1 MTYFNI
7 LGSQQYYKLIG
18 ASRWK
23 HKVVYEEE
31 ELRSKYKEVISYKT
45 ANVYYSF
52 LVLTRCFQA
61 VLLSKEK
68 RTFQHVSSKIS
79 LTYSFKQLKQFP
91 TPELID
97 NLPVNCFQG
106 LMISENVKSLFLYV
120 SKPHTGEGGR
130 LPYRE
135 STRTG
140 VFGRRLCSQN
150 VFLKQKILKQ
160 RTNKIHTF
168 QGCFRR
174 GQVSSNGFKV
184 LNGCIVHP
192 WIFLVRLQKKN

>member
-1 MTYFNI
+1 MLIFSYLHVYWLVSKSKTWNWIDMMTYFNI
-7 LGSQQYYKLIG
+7 FGSQQYYKLIG

-31 ELRSKYKEVISYKT
+31 ELRSKYKEAISYKT

-52 LVLTRCFQA
+52 LVHTRCFQA

-106 LMISENVKSLFLYV
+106 LSENVKSLFLCV
-120 SKPHTGEGGR
+120 SKPHTGEGGEDS
-130 LPYRE
+130 LTENLLEPGYLE
-135 STRTG
+135 EDYAVRTFFANKRFSNKG
-140 VFGRRLCSQN
+140 PIKFIDFRSVFG
-150 VFLKQKILKQ
+150 
-160 RTNKIHTF
+160 
-168 QGCFRR
+168 G
-174 GQVSSNGFKV
+174 
-184 LNGCIVHP
+184 
-192 WIFLVRLQKKN
+192 VR

>member
-1 MTYFNI
+1 MTYYFNI

-91 TPELID
+91 TPELIYTHD
-97 NLPVNCFQG
+97 QWKC
-106 LMISENVKSLFLYV
+106 
-120 SKPHTGEGGR
+120 
-130 LPYRE
+130 
-135 STRTG
+135 
-140 VFGRRLCSQN
+140 
-150 VFLKQKILKQ
+150 
-160 RTNKIHTF
+160 
-168 QGCFRR
+168 
-174 GQVSSNGFKV
+174 
-184 LNGCIVHP
+184 
-192 WIFLVRLQKKN
+192 

>member
-18 ASRWK
+18 ESRWK

-120 SKPHTGEGGR
+120 SKTSQGEGGGEDS
-130 LPYRE
+130 LIENLLEPGHLEEDYAV
-135 STRTG
+135 RT
-140 VFGRRLCSQN
+140 FLQTKDSQTTD
-150 VFLKQKILKQ
+150 Q
-160 RTNKIHTF
+160 
-168 QGCFRR
+168 
-174 GQVSSNGFKV
+174 
-184 LNGCIVHP
+184 
-192 WIFLVRLQKKN
+192 

>member
-120 SKPHTGEGGR
+120 SKPHTGEGGKTPLQR
-130 LPYRE
+130 IYSNRGIWKKIMQSE
-135 STRTG
+135 RFFETKD
-140 VFGRRLCSQN
+140 SQTTD
-150 VFLKQKILKQ
+150 Q
-160 RTNKIHTF
+160 
-168 QGCFRR
+168 
-174 GQVSSNGFKV
+174 
-184 LNGCIVHP
+184 
-192 WIFLVRLQKKN
+192 

>member
-120 SKPHTGEGGR
+120 SKPHTGEGGEDS
-130 LPYRE
+130 LTENLLEPGYLE
-135 STRTG
+135 EDYAVRTFFWNKRFSNNGPIKFIHFRAVSGG
-140 VFGRRLCSQN
+140 VR
-150 VFLKQKILKQ
+150 
-160 RTNKIHTF
+160 
-168 QGCFRR
+168 
-174 GQVSSNGFKV
+174 
-184 LNGCIVHP
+184 
-192 WIFLVRLQKKN
+192 

>member
-68 RTFQHVSSKIS
+68 RTFQHVSSKIF
-79 LTYSFKQLKQFP
+79 LTYSFNQLKQFP

-120 SKPHTGEGGR
+120 SKPHTGEGGKTPLQR
-130 LPYRE
+130 IYSNRGIWKKIMQSERFFEKRFSNNGPIKFIHFRAV
-135 STRTG
+135 SRG
-140 VFGRRLCSQN
+140 VR
-150 VFLKQKILKQ
+150 
-160 RTNKIHTF
+160 
-168 QGCFRR
+168 
-174 GQVSSNGFKV
+174 
-184 LNGCIVHP
+184 
-192 WIFLVRLQKKN
+192 

>member
-1 MTYFNI
+1 M
-7 LGSQQYYKLIG
+7 K
-18 ASRWK
+18 
-23 HKVVYEEE
+23 

-79 LTYSFKQLKQFP
+79 LTYSFKQLKPFP

-106 LMISENVKSLFLYV
+106 LSENVKSLFLCV

-135 STRTG
+135 STRTWA
-140 VFGRRLCSQN
+140 FGRRLCSQN
-150 VFLKQKILKQ
+150 VFCKQKILKQ
-160 RTNKIHTF
+160 RTNKIHRF
-168 QGCFRR
+168 QGCLRR
-174 GQVSSNGFKV
+174 GQVSSKPF
-184 LNGCIVHP
+184 
-192 WIFLVRLQKKN
+192 

>member
-1 MTYFNI
+1 M
-7 LGSQQYYKLIG
+7 K
-18 ASRWK
+18 
-23 HKVVYEEE
+23 

-79 LTYSFKQLKQFP
+79 LTYSFKQLKPFP

-106 LMISENVKSLFLYV
+106 LSENVNSLFLCV
-120 SKPHTGEGGR
+120 SKPHTGEGGKTPLQR
-130 LPYRE
+130 IYSNLGIWKKIMQSERFLQ
-135 STRTG
+135 TKD
-140 VFGRRLCSQN
+140 SQ
-150 VFLKQKILKQ
+150 
-160 RTNKIHTF
+160 TTD
-168 QGCFRR
+168 
-174 GQVSSNGFKV
+174 
-184 LNGCIVHP
+184 
-192 WIFLVRLQKKN
+192 